1 MAGQTIPR
9 NWVTACR
16 HWPAFGLPRL
26 LDTLARVVDAQGCF
40 TQAGYEGLERRLIRC
55 TSLLSSPELRA
66 PSGTSAITPRDAPSP
81 PPTPFIPFR
90 ECDGICLHVVPF
102 ILPLHGSTSPRHG
115 TPSPSRASLLSHERL
130 LWAIFSAVFLS
141 SAMQREL
148 GIKPA

>member
-26 LDTLARVVDAQGCF
+26 LDTLACVVDAQGCF
-40 TQAGYEGLERRLIRC
+40 TQAGYEGLERRLICR
-55 TSLLSSPELRA
+55 TSLLSSPESRA

-90 ECDGICLHVVPF
+90 ECDGIRLHVVPF
-102 ILPLHGSTSPRHG
+102 ISARIDLPTSRD
-115 TPSPSRASLLSHERL
+115 PSPSRPSLLSHERL
-130 LWAIFSAVFLS
+130 LWAVFSAVFLS

-148 GIKPA
+148 GIEPA